1 MNIISEEIKEKQQ
14 RQLNEILRICEEWM
28 GAYSLELAKYR
39 NLFILK
45 NEYGNT
51 EVLAEDIDDILEY
64 IADLIKMAME
74 KAEHEDYLNM
84 EKDYKILTER
94 KL

>member
-1 MNIISEEIKEKQQ
+1 MI
-14 RQLNEILRICEEWM
+14 
-28 GAYSLELAKYR
+28 AYNLELTKNH
-39 NLFILK
+39 NLLILK
-45 NEYGNT
+45 NEDGNK
-51 EVLAEDIDDILEY
+51 EVLTEDIDDILKY
-64 IADLIKMAME
+64 IADLIKIAME